1 MEVLVAHNPD
11 EQSEMHIV
19 EVLSSGPETQAAVR
33 VVHVKA
39 RELNDTHVGQW
50 IGARENGYNY
60 GMKIL
65 KVKHLNEGKAP
76 GVSVWYRK
84 SELPDGTPATDSRMH
99 VPFDTD
105 FELVDMMA
113 W

>member
-1 MEVLVAHNPD
+1 MTPD
-11 EQSEMHIV
+11 RESEMHIV
-19 EVLSSGPETQAAVR
+19 DVVSGGPETQAAVR
-33 VVHVKA
+33 VVHLKA
-39 RELNDTHVGQW
+39 RDLNDSHVGQW
-50 IGARENGYNY
+50 IGANENGYNY

-65 KVKHLNEGKAP
+65 KVKHFQEGEVP
-76 GVSVWYRK
+76 GVTVWFRK

-105 FELVDMMA
+105 IELVDMMA

>member
-1 MEVLVAHNPD
+1 
-11 EQSEMHIV
+11 MHIV
-19 EVLSSGPETQAAVR
+19 EALSSGPETQAAVR
-33 VVHVKA
+33 VVHIKA

-50 IGARENGYNY
+50 IGAREKGYNY

-65 KVKHLNEGKAP
+65 KVEHLNEGKGP

-84 SELPDGTPATDSRMH
+84 SELPDGTPATDSWMH
-99 VPFDTD
+99 VLFDTD
-105 FELVDMMA
+105 IELVDMMA